1 MDYLMLLQFAIGAT
15 KAIVNSDLIKN
26 KLPAEIVSLGQAFLD
41 GLVAHHNDVLTKA
54 NFEAQRG

>member
-1 MDYLMLLQFAIGAT
+1 MLLQFAIGAT